1 MPANE
6 PLADLARKVL
16 DGAPVDWASA
26 ESSAR
31 HDERPIVRQLRVIEG
46 LAAVHRREP
55 SQARTRTWTPA
66 LFSTAPPVEVPQ
78 QWGHLRILERIGRGA
93 FGAVYRA
100 WDSRLD
106 REVALKLLPAPRALD
121 DRSSTIIVEGRLL
134 ARVRHA
140 NVVTI
145 HGAERIG
152 DQIGLWMELVRGQ
165 TLEQQLK
172 RGRTFNA
179 ADTIAIGIEL
189 CGAVAAVHA
198 AGLLHRDI
206 KAHNVTR
213 ADDGRVVLMD
223 SAPGASSTT
232 ARRRI

>member
-1 MPANE
+1 MPATE

-16 DGAPVDWASA
+16 DGAPVDWAAA
-26 ESSAR
+26 ESSAG
-31 HDERPIVRQLRVIEG
+31 HDERPVVRQLRLIEG

-121 DRSSTIIVEGRLL
+121 DRSSTIIEEGRLL

-165 TLEQQLK
+165 TLEQLLQT
-172 RGRTFNA
+172 RHGVQRRRT
-179 ADTIAIGIEL
+179 
-189 CGAVAAVHA
+189 
-198 AGLLHRDI
+198 RS
-206 KAHNVTR
+206 R
-213 ADDGRVVLMD
+213 
-223 SAPGASSTT
+223 SASSSAVRWRPSTPQVSCIATSRPTT
-232 ARRRI
+232 SRAPRTAASC